1 MQHLGRFGIALL
13 LLFLAALEMHA
24 ENPALLLVM
33 ANDNRTAAG
42 QLENG
47 VLELRLELRQGRWYP
62 EDENG
67 DHRDIYAFAEEGH
80 APQSA
85 GPLIRVLQGTEIH
98 ATIHNTLALEA
109 RIYGLHRHP
118 GDPNDVLRLAPD
130 ENRELHFLAGEP
142 GTYLYWATTSGN
154 PQELRDQA
162 ETMLSGA
169 FIVDAPGAR
178 TDDRIFMISIW
189 NKGIPGTPGSDELL
203 SINGKSW
210 PYTERLSYKIGETV
224 HWRVLNP
231 TWSDHAMHLHG
242 FYFKVDGVGD
252 GEHYERYSEEQRPSA
267 VTEHID
273 IGHVFEMTW
282 TPERAGNWLF
292 HCHMMLH
299 MSTAAVLAATLAAK
313 EGPQADYSSA
323 HDHNLGMGGLV
334 IGITVLP
341 GAAPPPSPVA
351 APAPRKLQL
360 VISDNPG
367 KIPLY
372 NLQVNDL
379 RIHDPRKPVATNQN
393 TPASLLGPPI
403 FLTRGEATEIEV
415 KNQSSNPT
423 VIHWHGIELESYY
436 DGVAG
441 WTGSG
446 QQTSPPVAPGTSFIA
461 RMTPPRAGTFIY
473 HTHWHDDVQLRNGL
487 YGALIVLEPG
497 QKYDPEHDRTFVFSM
512 GKYAPFGFM
521 LLVNGYPQPDPVE
534 LHTATRYRLRLI
546 NITDG
551 AADLRVRL
559 TNKGVP
565 VQWTVIAKDGADLPP
580 AQVRLSTADM
590 GITVGS
596 TYDVEYQAD
605 TPGIADL
612 EIREPSFPTPVTL
625 PLQFVV
631 AK

>member
-1 MQHLGRFGIALL
+1 MQHLGRFGIMLL

-24 ENPALLLVM
+24 EGPALPLVM
-33 ANDNRTAAG
+33 ANLNRTAAG

-67 DHRDIYAFAEEGH
+67 DHRYIYAFAEEGH
-80 APQSA
+80 LPQSS
-85 GPLIRVLQGTEIH
+85 GPLIRVLQGTQIH
-98 ATIHNTLALEA
+98 ATIHNALVLAA

-118 GDPNDVLRLAPD
+118 GDSKDALLLAPGQT
-130 ENRELHFLAGEP
+130 RELHFLAGEP
-142 GTYLYWATTSGN
+142 GTYLYWATTSDK
-154 PQELRDQA
+154 PQALRDQA
-162 ETMLSGA
+162 ETLLSGA

-178 TDDRIFMISIW
+178 TDDRVFMIGIW
-189 NKGIPGTPGSDELL
+189 NKGIPGTPGSDEIL

-210 PYTERLSYKIGETV
+210 PYTERLSYKIGEAI

-252 GEHYERYSEEQRPSA
+252 GEHYDRYSEEQRRLA

-273 IGHVFEMTW
+273 VGHVFEMTW
-282 TPERAGNWLF
+282 TPERGGNWLF
-292 HCHMMLH
+292 HCHMLLH
-299 MSTAAVLAATLAAK
+299 MSSTAVLATALAPK
-313 EGPQADYSSA
+313 EGQSANYSSA
-323 HDHNLGMGGLV
+323 HEHNMGMGGLV

-341 GAAPPPSPVA
+341 GAMPPPSPVA
-351 APAPRKLQL
+351 ATVTRKLQL

-372 NLQVNDL
+372 NLEVNDSL
-379 RIHDPRKPVATNQN
+379 KPIATDKN
-393 TPASLLGPPI
+393 TPPSLVGPPI

-446 QQTSPPVAPGTSFIA
+446 QQTTPPVAPGTSFIA

-487 YGALIVLEPG
+487 YGPLIVLEQG
-497 QKYDPEHDRTFVFSM
+497 QKYNAEHDRTFVFSM
-512 GKYAPFGFM
+512 GKYDPFGFM

-565 VQWTVIAKDGADLPP
+565 VQWKVIAKDGANLPP
-580 AQVRLSTADM
+580 AQLRLATADM

-605 TPGIADL
+605 SPGIADL
-612 EIREPSFPTPVTL
+612 EIRQPSFPTPVTL

>member
-1 MQHLGRFGIALL
+1 MQHLGCFVSVLL
-13 LLFLAALEMHA
+13 LLFSAVFEIHA
-24 ENPALLLVM
+24 ENPALPLVM

-42 QLENG
+42 RLENG
-47 VLELRLELRQGRWYP
+47 VLDLRLELRQGRWYP
-62 EDENG
+62 EDENS

-80 APQSA
+80 ALQSS
-85 GPLIRVLQGTEIH
+85 GPLIRVLQGTQIH
-98 ATIHNTLALEA
+98 ATIHNTLALAA

-118 GDPNDVLRLAPD
+118 GDPNDVLLLAPG
-130 ENRELHFLAGEP
+130 ETRELHFLAGEP

-154 PQELRDQA
+154 LQQLRDQA
-162 ETMLSGA
+162 ETLLSGA
-169 FIVDAPGAR
+169 FIVDAHGAK
-178 TDDRIFMISIW
+178 TDDRIFMIGIW
-189 NKGIPGTPGSDELL
+189 NKGIPGTPGSDEIL

-252 GEHYERYSEEQRPSA
+252 GEHYERYSEEQRQLA

-282 TPERAGNWLF
+282 APERAGNWLF

-299 MSTAAVLAATLAAK
+299 MSSTAVLANSLAPK
-313 EGPQADYSSA
+313 EGKPADYSSA
-323 HDHNLGMGGLV
+323 HDHNKGMGGLV

-341 GAAPPPSPVA
+341 GAKTQPSPVA
-351 APAPRKLQL
+351 ATARRKLQL

-367 KIPLY
+367 KVPLY
-372 NLQVNDL
+372 NLEVNDTL
-379 RIHDPRKPVATNQN
+379 KPIATDKN

-446 QQTSPPVAPGTSFIA
+446 QQTSPAVAPGTSFIA

-473 HTHWHDDVQLRNGL
+473 HTHWHNDVQLRNGL
-487 YGALIVLEPG
+487 YGPLIVLEPG
-497 QKYDPEHDRTFVFSM
+497 QKYDPEHERTFVFSM
-512 GKYAPFGFM
+512 GKYDPFGFM

-534 LHTATRYRLRLI
+534 LHTATRYRLRMI

-551 AADLRVRL
+551 AADLQVRL

-565 VQWTVIAKDGADLPP
+565 VQWKVIAKDGADLPP
-580 AQVRLSTADM
+580 AQLRLSTADM

-605 TPGIADL
+605 TPGVADL
-612 EIREPSFPTPVTL
+612 EIRQPSFPTPVTL